1 MAAVFLVK
9 KIAAMKKYFII
20 LTLLYSTWSFGQTV
34 LERGISPDGPI
45 QTLERK
51 GDTLYAAGLFDK
63 VGYATGAVACF
74 SGNDILPDLRF
85 PYINGEVYAII
96 SDGNDGWFLGG
107 KFELAESYAIHNLVH
122 IFPDFTIDTAFNLA
136 INNEVSALARKD
148 NLLYVGGRF
157 TEMAGEPR
165 QYLGAYDLNA
175 QTLAALNPKPDNYI
189 RDLDIYD
196 NSLLAAGLFSA
207 MDAVPAS
214 GLARIDLSTGAIE
227 TMPPANGHVHTLL
240 LKGDTLFA
248 GGAFPGRLMAV
259 ELPGASLLSWA
270 PAVSGFG
277 FGQRVNALAMID
289 TLIYLGG
296 YFGEVDGQARK
307 NLAAVSLSGHLAPFS
322 PNPDGEVFAL
332 LNVNGKLAVGGEFYQ
347 LSGENKPFAAKL
359 DPLAGEAEPW
369 SMNPDWSVNV
379 WLKNDDLTLAGG
391 EFRICQYVE
400 RDNAFAL
407 NLTDFSLLDWDPKTD
422 FLNIPEIAV
431 DKSRNVVYLAGWATE
446 KLKAVDGTTG
456 DTLPGWSIETD
467 KAINAVVVDSASGTV
482 FIAGQFDVVEGQSR
496 TPIASFDPD
505 GNLLPLNTEVDGE
518 IMDVALY
525 NNSLYLA
532 EHFNKVGGLP
542 RSRLAA
548 VDLQGNLLTWD
559 PKMVSLSTLSYYPKK
574 LEPHKG
580 RIYVAGW
587 FPELNDEPRT
597 GSAAIDAVTGELLP
611 WNLDSDVIDILHVK
625 PFNNGIVVTA
635 SHVQEINSVG
645 VNYLSFVDEDSG
657 KVLMNVPDFGFN
669 VANSIED
676 LLTMD
681 TLLIA
686 GGAFQWIEGRFH
698 PHLAFLPFP
707 EKPDG
712 LPDPSPLP
720 DPEPEPEVTAV
731 DSPGGISVL
740 AYPNPA
746 AEAIYIESEALAGYT
761 IFTLSDLAGRIVLK
775 KQYRAVPGKAMKID
789 VSGAPKGLY
798 IVRLITGVRRE
809 YFKLLIE

>member
-175 QTLAALNPKPDNYI
+175 KTLAALNPKPDNYI
-189 RDLDIYD
+189 RGLEIYE
-196 NSLLAAGLFSA
+196 NSLLVAGLFSA
-207 MDAVPAS
+207 LDAIPAS

-227 TMPPANGHVHTLL
+227 TMPPANGPVHTLL
-240 LKGDTLFA
+240 LKGDTLYA

-259 ELPGASLLSWA
+259 DLPGASLLSWA

-277 FGQRVNALAMID
+277 FGQRVNALALID

-322 PNPDGEVFAL
+322 PNPDGEVFSL
-332 LNVNGKLAVGGEFYQ
+332 LNDNGKLAVGGEFNHI
-347 LSGENKPFAAKL
+347 SGESKPFAAKL
-359 DPLAGEAEPW
+359 DPLAGETVPW

-379 WLKNDDLTLAGG
+379 WLKNGDLTLAGG

-407 NLTDFSLLDWDPKTD
+407 NLKDFSLLDWDPKTD
-422 FLNIPEIAV
+422 FLNISSIAI
-431 DKSRNVVYLAGWATE
+431 DESRNVIYLAGWGAE

-467 KAINAVVVDSASGTV
+467 KAINAIAVDSASGTV

-496 TPIASFDPD
+496 TSIASFDRD
-505 GNLLPLNTEVDGE
+505 GNLLPLNTEVDDE
-518 IMDVALY
+518 ILDLALY

-532 EHFNKVGGLP
+532 GHFDHAGGQP

-548 VDLQGNLLTWD
+548 VDLQGNLLAWD
-559 PKMVSLSTLSYYPKK
+559 PEVVSLSTLSYYPKN
-574 LEPHKG
+574 LETHKG

-587 FPELNDEPRT
+587 FPELNGEPRT

-611 WNLDSDVIDILHVK
+611 WNLNSDVIDIIHVK
-625 PFNNGIVVTA
+625 PFNNGIAVTA
-635 SHVQEINSVG
+635 SYIAEING
-645 VNYLSFVDEDSG
+645 AEVNYLSFVDEDSA
-657 KVLMNVPDFGFN
+657 KALMNVADLGFN

-676 LLTMD
+676 LETMD

-686 GGAFQWIEGRFH
+686 GGAFQWIGGRYH
-698 PHLAFLPFP
+698 PRLAFLAFP
-707 EKPDG
+707 EKTDG
-712 LPDPSPLP
+712 LPDPGPLP
-720 DPEPEPEVTAV
+720 DPEPEPEITAV
-731 DSPGGISVL
+731 DTRRGASAR
-740 AYPNPA
+740 AYPNPT
-746 AEAIYIESEALAGYT
+746 AETIYIESGALTGET
-761 IFTLSDLAGRIVLK
+761 ILTVSDLAGRVVLK
-775 KQYRAVPGKAMKID
+775 KQWQAVAGETIKIN

-798 IVRLITGVRRE
+798 IVRLITGARRE
-809 YFKLLIE
+809 YFKVLIE